1 MQEGNR
7 MKNYVTSLGIAL
19 SLALAHAAQAQ
30 VITPPVPTNIEVSDQ
45 ALLLD
50 TLSKTTF
57 IQRVNTDGGAE
68 PSTDCDRPTDIGRK
82 AFVPYMA
89 DYIFYKK

>member
-1 MQEGNR
+1 

-57 IQRVNTDGGAE
+57 IQRGAV
-68 PSTDCDRPTDIGRK
+68 SSARISLLRVTSSVWCS
-82 AFVPYMA
+82 
-89 DYIFYKK
+89 